1 MFYGDDSLD
10 VCAVFDFKVMPFFS
24 SRSAHFCVCSVRAT
38 HHRTTAH
45 SLPQLFRIIA

>member
-24 SRSAHFCVCSVRAT
+24 SRSAHFVFARCAPL
-38 HHRTTAH
+38 TTAPPRVR
-45 SLPQLFRIIA
+45 SRN